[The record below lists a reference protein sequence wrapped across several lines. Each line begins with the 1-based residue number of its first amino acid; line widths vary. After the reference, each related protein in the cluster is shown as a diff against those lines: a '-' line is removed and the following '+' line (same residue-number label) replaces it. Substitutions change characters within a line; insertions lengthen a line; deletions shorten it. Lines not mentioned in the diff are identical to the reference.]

1 MLKVAPILAA
11 LSVAAIMSAGSAAAA
26 GDETIDAARTLE
38 LMEKV
43 ADWQLAHL
51 EPVASIRVAREETRS
66 PRSWQQGAFYAGLT
80 ALAER
85 SEAPRFRDAVIAHPT
100 MAEGLG
106 PLFSNVPAR

>member
-1 MLKVAPILAA
+1 MLKVATLMAA
-11 LSVAAIMSAGSAAAA
+11 LGTAAISTA
-26 GDETIDAARTLE
+26 DAAETLA

-51 EPVASIRVAREETRS
+51 EPVESIKVMREETRS

-85 SEAPRFRDAVIAHPT
+85 SRSPRFRDAVLAHGRST
-100 MAEGLG
+100 NWQLG
-106 PLFSNVPAR
+106 ERRYNEDYHVVGQR